1 MLSRTCSIPLAGWAR
16 STLSTS
22 ALLVLALSCRG
33 DEGNEGDPSQTS
45 EVGTFSGRFDNVVTG
60 FNFPF
65 DIAIAPGKPHPDDA
79 EEDPEAADDLIAPGV
94 IVVANYGT
102 SELMLAG
109 DPTDEGGGQARS
121 LLDGTS
127 VDLRGA
133 TAVSMTPDR
142 FVWGTFEQGG
152 EGDGGAI
159 VVLEPVEGRRVQLL
173 DGTLDRDAFRNPA
186 GVCFGG
192 AIEDDEGNQAE
203 WFWFFVNLGDG
214 TAWRVNARDT
224 MGTDPSL
231 TRVGGGLAIGTPG
244 RPGSP
249 GNEITSSNDLPQDGA
264 RGCAFHD
271 GNLYVA
277 DAQNARIV
285 RFDRAH
291 DGRDLEPV
299 VLEDT
304 PPELVTYPT
313 DVTVNSEGVLIVI
326 SYDNAHAFVTL
337 ELPYGGFLDN
347 GLHDLNVNSGNYGT
361 AVASETIWFTR
372 ANNKNGSLRA
382 ITPDHDHTP
391 ETYEP
396 FFPQ

>member
-1 MLSRTCSIPLAGWAR
+1 MPRRTRSIPLARRAGSA
-16 STLSTS
+16 LSTGT
-22 ALLVLALSCRG
+22 LLVLALSCRG
-33 DEGNEGDPSQTS
+33 DDGNGDPTATT
-45 EVGTFSGRFDNVVTG
+45 EVGTFSGLFDDVVTG

-65 DIAIAPGKPHPDDA
+65 DIAIAPGKLHPDDA
-79 EEDPEAADDLIAPGV
+79 DGAVDGADDLIAPGV
-94 IVVANYGT
+94 IVVASYGT
-102 SELMLAG
+102 SELMHAG
-109 DPTDEGGGQARS
+109 DPTDGGGQARS
-121 LLDGTS
+121 LFDGTS

-133 TAVSMTPDR
+133 TAVAMTPDR

-152 EGDGGAI
+152 EGNGGGI

-173 DGTLDRDAFRNPA
+173 DGSLDRDAFRNP
-186 GVCFGG
+186 GGICFGG
-192 AIEDDEGNQAE
+192 AVEDGDGHEVA

-214 TAWRVNARDT
+214 TAWRVDAADT
-224 MGTDPSL
+224 AGTDLTL
-231 TRVGGGLAIGTPG
+231 TRVGSGLATGTPG

-249 GNEITSSNDLPQDGA
+249 GNEITSSSDLPQGGA
-264 RGCAFHD
+264 RGCTFHE

-285 RFDRAH
+285 RFDGAH
-291 DGRDLEPV
+291 DGRDLEAV
-299 VLEDT
+299 ALEDT

-337 ELPYGGFLDN
+337 ELPHGGFLDN
-347 GLHDLNVNSGNYGT
+347 GLHDLNVNAGNYGT

-382 ITPDHDHTP
+382 ITPDLDHAP
-391 ETYEP
+391 ETFEP
-396 FFPQ
+396 FPPQ